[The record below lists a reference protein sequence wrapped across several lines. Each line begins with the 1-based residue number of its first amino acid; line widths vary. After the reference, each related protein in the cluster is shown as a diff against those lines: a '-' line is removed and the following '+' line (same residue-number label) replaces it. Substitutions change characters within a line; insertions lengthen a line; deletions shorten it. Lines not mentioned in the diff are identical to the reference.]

1 MFNSIYV
8 QFNICTYIDAIGPTE
23 SRPDRGGFPPVSYSE
38 RTATSMRRLCDRSR
52 ATGRERQ
59 VESDRS
65 RATATGRERQRQ
77 VESDRSRAT
86 GRERQVESDRSRATA
101 TGRERQ
107 RQVESDRSRATGRE
121 RQVESDRSK
130 TARPG
135 DRLGAHRNALPIG
148 NDRQGV
154 STGDGSGWRYADIS
168 KARLNALVLSA
179 APTPSTTFSNLFS
192 ARCAPFRPRVRVSW
206 STANVTADHS

>member
-65 RATATGRERQRQ
+65 RATGRERQRQ
-77 VESDRSRAT
+77 VESDSDRSRAT
-86 GRERQVESDRSRATA
+86 GRERQVESDRSRATGRKLRAQAIAWARTETPCRSGMIDRAFQLA
-101 TGRERQ
+101 TGQ
-107 RQVESDRSRATGRE
+107 A
-121 RQVESDRSK
+121 
-130 TARPG
+130 
-135 DRLGAHRNALPIG
+135 GAM
-148 NDRQGV
+148 
-154 STGDGSGWRYADIS
+154 
-168 KARLNALVLSA
+168 
-179 APTPSTTFSNLFS
+179 PTF
-192 ARCAPFRPRVRVSW
+192 PRR
-206 STANVTADHS
+206 D

>member
-1 MFNSIYV
+1 MFNSTYV
-8 QFNICTYIDAIGPTE
+8 HILMRSARPKAAPIGAA
-23 SRPDRGGFPPVSYSE
+23 SRPYRTRNE
-38 RTATSMRRLCDRSR
+38 RLRQCAAC

-65 RATATGRERQRQ
+65 RATGRE
-77 VESDRSRAT
+77 
-86 GRERQVESDRSRATA
+86 
-101 TGRERQ
+101 

>member
-1 MFNSIYV
+1 MFNSTYV
-8 QFNICTYIDAIGPTE
+8 HILMRSARPKAAPIGAA
-23 SRPDRGGFPPVSYSE
+23 SRPYRTRNE
-38 RTATSMRRLCDRSR
+38 RLRQCAAC

-65 RATATGRERQRQ
+65 RATGRERQRQ
-77 VESDRSRAT
+77 VESD
-86 GRERQVESDRSRATA
+86 SDRSRAT
-101 TGRERQ
+101 
-107 RQVESDRSRATGRE
+107 ATGRE

>member
-1 MFNSIYV
+1 MRS
-8 QFNICTYIDAIGPTE
+8 ARPKAAPIGAA
-23 SRPDRGGFPPVSYSE
+23 SRPYRTRNE
-38 RTATSMRRLCDRSR
+38 RLRQCAAC
-52 ATGRERQ
+52 ATGRE
-59 VESDRS
+59 
-65 RATATGRERQRQ
+65 RQ

-86 GRERQVESDRSRATA
+86 GRERQVESDSDRSRATA
-101 TGRERQ
+101 TGRE

-121 RQVESDRSK
+121 RLVESDRSK

>member
-1 MFNSIYV
+1 MFNSTYV
-8 QFNICTYIDAIGPTE
+8 HILMRSARPKAAPIGAA
-23 SRPDRGGFPPVSYSE
+23 SRPYRTRNE
-38 RTATSMRRLCDRSR
+38 RLRQCAAC
-52 ATGRERQ
+52 ATGRE
-59 VESDRS
+59 
-65 RATATGRERQRQ
+65 RQ

-86 GRERQVESDRSRATA
+86 GRERQVESDSDRSRAT
-101 TGRERQ
+101 
-107 RQVESDRSRATGRE
+107 ATGRE

>member
-65 RATATGRERQRQ
+65 RAT
-77 VESDRSRAT
+77 
-86 GRERQVESDRSRATA
+86 GRERQVESDSDRSRATA

>member
-1 MFNSIYV
+1 MFNSTYV
-8 QFNICTYIDAIGPTE
+8 HILMRSARPKAAPIGAA
-23 SRPDRGGFPPVSYSE
+23 SRPYRTRNE
-38 RTATSMRRLCDRSR
+38 RLRQCAAC
-52 ATGRERQ
+52 ATGRE
-59 VESDRS
+59 
-65 RATATGRERQRQ
+65 RQ

-86 GRERQVESDRSRATA
+86 GRERQVESDSDRSRATA
-101 TGRERQ
+101 TGRE

-130 TARPG
+130 TAR
-135 DRLGAHRNALPIG
+135 
-148 NDRQGV
+148 
-154 STGDGSGWRYADIS
+154 SGWRYADIS

>member
-1 MFNSIYV
+1 MFNSTYV
-8 QFNICTYIDAIGPTE
+8 HILMRSARPKAAPIGAA
-23 SRPDRGGFPPVSYSE
+23 SRPYRTRNE
-38 RTATSMRRLCDRSR
+38 RLRQCAAC
-52 ATGRERQ
+52 ATGRE
-59 VESDRS
+59 
-65 RATATGRERQRQ
+65 RQ

-86 GRERQVESDRSRATA
+86 GRERQVESDSDRSRATA

-107 RQVESDRSRATGRE
+107 

>member
-1 MFNSIYV
+1 MFNSTYV
-8 QFNICTYIDAIGPTE
+8 HILMRSARPKAAPIGAA
-23 SRPDRGGFPPVSYSE
+23 SRPYRTRNE
-38 RTATSMRRLCDRSR
+38 RLRQCAAC

-65 RATATGRERQRQ
+65 RATGRERQRQ

-86 GRERQVESDRSRATA
+86 GRERQVESD
-101 TGRERQ
+101 
-107 RQVESDRSRATGRE
+107 
-121 RQVESDRSK
+121 SDRSK